1 MLYILTNP
9 ATHHTEYP
17 YIEAKLRFDNP
28 NVSFPA
34 SMSDADLAAWNVYPV
49 MQTPIPTFN
58 SLTHRIHELAPVNR
72 DGQWYQVWDI
82 EPLTDPEAS
91 MAHYDAM
98 NALRDERDARLR
110 DSDWTQI
117 PDAPLSTEQKVTWAK
132 YRQALRDVPENTD
145 NPLAPVWPVAPGGR

>member
-1 MLYILTNP
+1 MLYILTDS

-17 YIEAKLRFDNP
+17 YIEAKLRFDHP

-34 SMSDADLAAWNVYPV
+34 SMSDADLAAWNVYAVAPAAE
-49 MQTPIPTFN
+49 PAFN
-58 SLTHRIHELAPVNR
+58 PLTHKLVEGKPVNR
-72 DGQWYQVWDI
+72 DGQWHQVWGI
-82 EPLTDPEAS
+82 EQLTDGEAH
-91 MAHYDAM
+91 MAHADAM
-98 NALRDERDARLR
+98 KALRDERDTKLR

-117 PDAPLSTEQKVTWAK
+117 PDAPLSTEQKAAWAK